1 MITLKRNDKD
11 IVDTRTGEE
20 QFVYMKI
27 PKIIFEKIRLP
38 AVPATQ
44 TTPAV
49 PATIVNGY
57 TAPIEYYFY
66 REVDTGKV
74 DENNNPIMRQQKVLL
89 PKVEDTVFTEAEAQL
104 IEQMMGGLTGT
115 YHTERFL
122 QLILGGIS
130 YQLSVTQPYLTG
142 TSGWTVQP

>member
-1 MITLKRNDKD
+1 
-11 IVDTRTGEE
+11 
-20 QFVYMKI
+20 
-27 PKIIFEKIRLP
+27 
-38 AVPATQ
+38 
-44 TTPAV
+44 
-49 PATIVNGY
+49 
-57 TAPIEYYFY
+57 
-66 REVDTGKV
+66 
-74 DENNNPIMRQQKVLL
+74 MRQQKVLL